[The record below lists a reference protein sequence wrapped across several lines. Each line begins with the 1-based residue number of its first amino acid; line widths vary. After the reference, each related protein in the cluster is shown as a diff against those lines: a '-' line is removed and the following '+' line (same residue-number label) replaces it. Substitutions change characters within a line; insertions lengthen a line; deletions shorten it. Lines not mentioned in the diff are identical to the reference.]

1 MDIDYLIK
9 RSMFERIKK
18 HLSKK
23 EITIISGIRQC
34 GKSTVLN
41 ELKLTLEKEKKNTIF
56 LNFDFDKDKR
66 FLETQSDLI
75 NKLKFEFGN
84 NKAYIFIDE
93 IQRKENAGIYL
104 KGIYDLRLP
113 YKFIVSGSGSIE
125 LKEKI
130 QESLAGRKR
139 VFEMNTVN
147 FIEFVDYKTDF
158 KYSTKLNDFFKYEP
172 ETTNN
177 LLIEYLNFG
186 GFPRVVTEEDKNE
199 KIELIN
205 EIYNSYIEKD
215 LVTFLNINNPELFK
229 DIFTMLA
236 FLSGK
241 LINFSN
247 ISDNTDTSTATLKK
261 YLYFAEKTF
270 SIKKIRPYYNNIP
283 KELRKSPMY
292 YFSDIGMMNY
302 ALGKFGNLTNSM
314 DLGFVFQTF
323 IFNILYEITPKNY
336 EIKYW
341 RTTDK
346 AEIDF
351 VIDKITDVIPIE
363 IKYRK
368 LKSVTIS
375 RSFRSFIK
383 KYNPQ
388 KAFIVN
394 LSLDSKIM
402 IDKTEINFIP
412 YTKLFDNNIFN

>member
-1 MDIDYLIK
+1 
-9 RSMFERIKK
+9 MFDKIKK

-34 GKSTVLN
+34 GKSTVLYK
-41 ELKLTLEKEKKNTIF
+41 LKSSLEHEGKKTLF
-56 LNFDFDKDKR
+56 LNFDLDNDKQ
-66 FLETQSDLI
+66 FLISQEALI

-84 NKAYIFIDE
+84 KKGYVFIDE
-93 IQRKENAGIYL
+93 IQRRKNAGLFL

-139 VFEMNTVN
+139 VFEMSTVN
-147 FIEFVDYKTDF
+147 FIEFIDF
-158 KYSTKLNDFFKYEP
+158 KTSYKYTDRINEYFDFEKEKTFGY
-172 ETTNN
+172 
-177 LLIEYLNFG
+177 LIEYLNYG
-186 GFPRVVTEEDKNE
+186 GFPRVVTEEDKDE
-199 KIELIN
+199 KVELIN
-205 EIYNSYIEKD
+205 EIYNSYIDKD
-215 LVTFLNINNPELFK
+215 LVSFLNINNPELFK

-236 FLSGK
+236 YLSGK
-241 LINFSN
+241 LTNFSN
-247 ISDNTDTSTATLKK
+247 IARDTETSAITLKK

-270 SIKKIRPYYNNIP
+270 SIKKIRPYFNNIS
-283 KELRKSPMY
+283 KELRKSPMI

-302 ALGKFGNLTNSM
+302 ALGKFGNLTNSL

-323 IFNILYEITPKNY
+323 IFNILYQQKSRNY

-351 VIDKITDVIPIE
+351 VIDKITDLIPIE
-363 IKYRK
+363 VKFK
-368 LKSVTIS
+368 NLKTEEVP
-375 RSFRSFIK
+375 RSFYNFIE
-383 KYNPQ
+383 KYKPK

-394 LSLDSKIM
+394 LKLESKINVG
-402 IDKTEINFIP
+402 KTEINFIP
-412 YTKLFDNNIFN
+412 YTKLFETNVFNS